1 MTSLLGDKLH
11 LFKQSFIAN
20 EHQNGGM
27 GYNQI
32 LFIVEIDLIGGI
44 LQIDSQ
50 VALLGLQGQIVH
62 LSLLLFPDLMFVG
75 LRRQGVA
82 GTGLDDV
89 ARLDA
94 VLLDSRGQIETGLGL
109 ALRILRFDQHLVA
122 NHQKL
127 VNIFSIDC

>member
-1 MTSLLGDKLH
+1 
-11 LFKQSFIAN
+11 
-20 EHQNGGM
+20 
-27 GYNQI
+27 
-32 LFIVEIDLIGGI
+32 
-44 LQIDSQ
+44 
-50 VALLGLQGQIVH
+50 
-62 LSLLLFPDLMFVG
+62 MFVG